1 MSRVPYVTDVQVQPH
16 GSLYIMKRTLTRI
29 RYKGVPPGSLYI
41 MSRVTNVIYI
51 QEWPLVCILNI
62 VPYVTDIQ
70 VYPLTHYIEM
80 YVSSPRHNRYNGCA
94 PGSLYIMNIAPY
106 VIDIQ
111 VFPLACST

>member
-1 MSRVPYVTDVQVQPH
+1 MYKYITWYSICKEWSPQTHNRYNGIGPGSLYIMNRVPYVTDVQVQPH

-70 VYPLTHYIEM
+70 V
-80 YVSSPRHNRYNGCA
+80 
-94 PGSLYIMNIAPY
+94 
-106 VIDIQ
+106 
-111 VFPLACST
+111 